1 MTLGARS
8 SYKVAG
14 CCKSLRGTPL
24 MHPIVPESW
33 DDWVYKGGTLTHLE
47 ALLTSWELRQPYV
60 ISEHSFTK

>member
-24 MHPIVPESW
+24 LHPIVPESW
-33 DDWVYKGGTLTHLE
+33 DNWVYKGRGGTQNVAVSVTPSLNEFVGAASTLH
-47 ALLTSWELRQPYV
+47 Y
-60 ISEHSFTK
+60 F